1 MVGGVNDRIY
11 KRGAKKREQP
21 TRKHVLG
28 STPYSINHRTPH
40 KSVEKSTNHA
50 RQVQKMRGNMVKP
63 YFFLTFALR
72 KQVPLSLL
80 TLSAP

>member
-1 MVGGVNDRIY
+1 MEEGTWWAVCLTGRTKGH
-11 KRGAKKREQP
+11 AKKREQP

-40 KSVEKSTNHA
+40 NSVEKSTNHA
-50 RQVQKMRGNMVKP
+50 HQVQKKRGNVVKT

-72 KQVPLSLL
+72 KQVSLSL
-80 TLSAP
+80 